1 MKKESFYVTT
11 PIYYVNDFPHIGH
24 AYTTLACDILARF
37 QRLLGKDVFFLTGTD
52 EHGQKIQEA
61 AESKELQP
69 IELANQVVENYKDLW
84 KLLNISHNRFIRTTE
99 PEHQDVVLNVLQK
112 VMDQGDIYLGHYEDW
127 YCMPCEA
134 FFTQT
139 QLIDGK
145 CPSCG
150 RAVEKLHEESYFF
163 LMSKY
168 EKQLLDHIEKNPNF
182 IQPETRRNEVLSF
195 VKSGLRD
202 LSISRTTIHWGIS
215 MPKIEKTDK
224 AHILYVWFD
233 ALINYLSGIGY
244 LKTPDT
250 FQHYWKNTTHLVGKD
265 ILRFHAVYWPTM
277 LMSAGI
283 ALPKTIFAHGWITH
297 KTEKI
302 SKSKGNVIRPQELIK
317 EFGLDAFRYFI
328 FREIP
333 FGQDGDFSRQAFIGR
348 INSDLANDLGNLL
361 SRTTNMVE
369 KYCDAKSP
377 QKPKTW
383 TDTDQKLMTLCEETV
398 KLTQTQIE
406 TLEFHKALQSI
417 FKGVGA
423 ANQYLETM
431 APWKL
436 AKEGKQE
443 EVDRTLYVCLEV
455 LRITALLTFSF
466 MPNSSQEIWNR
477 MGIEDKIET
486 QPFQTASKWGSF
498 PEGRSITKSTPLF
511 PRIENEA

>member
-1 MKKESFYVTT
+1 M
-11 PIYYVNDFPHIGH
+11 
-24 AYTTLACDILARF
+24 ACDILARF

-99 PEHQDVVLNVLQK
+99 PEHKEVVLNVLQK

-150 RAVEKLHEESYFF
+150 RAVEKLQEESYFF
-163 LMSKY
+163 RMSKY

-297 KTEKI
+297 
-302 SKSKGNVIRPQELIK
+302 
-317 EFGLDAFRYFI
+317 
-328 FREIP
+328 
-333 FGQDGDFSRQAFIGR
+333 
-348 INSDLANDLGNLL
+348 
-361 SRTTNMVE
+361 
-369 KYCDAKSP
+369 
-377 QKPKTW
+377 
-383 TDTDQKLMTLCEETV
+383 
-398 KLTQTQIE
+398 
-406 TLEFHKALQSI
+406 
-417 FKGVGA
+417 
-423 ANQYLETM
+423 
-431 APWKL
+431 
-436 AKEGKQE
+436 
-443 EVDRTLYVCLEV
+443 
-455 LRITALLTFSF
+455 
-466 MPNSSQEIWNR
+466 
-477 MGIEDKIET
+477 
-486 QPFQTASKWGSF
+486 
-498 PEGRSITKSTPLF
+498 
-511 PRIENEA
+511 